1 MRKAIMKRSK
11 LKNNSNKTKDIKD
24 VLKYKKQRY
33 YVVKLKNHSK
43 QEHLDN
49 LNPFVDSTLFWKSC
63 NPYFCN
69 KHSFGDSKVALKLK
83 A

>member
-11 LKNNSNKTKDIKD
+11 LKNNANKTKDIKD

-43 QEHLDN
+43 QDHLDN
-49 LNPFVDSTLFWKSC
+49 LNPSVD
-63 NPYFCN
+63 
-69 KHSFGDSKVALKLK
+69 
-83 A
+83 